1 MMSDEPGARADG
13 SSVRYAA
20 PPSIQRTP
28 PNGLPATSCAGEM
41 RRSLA
46 LADSGSRAAAARDNR
61 VTAQNNAN
69 HERRIRSLQ
78 STAVQREDAAP
89 RELRNR
95 RSGGMVVVDKAP
107 STGTPIGRH
116 TS

>member
-28 PNGLPATSCAGEM
+28 PNGLPANSREEKM
-41 RRSLA
+41 RRSMSVA
-46 LADSGSRAAAARDNR
+46 GWGSWAAAARDNR
-61 VTAQNNAN
+61 VTAKNNAN